1 MAEGY
6 DPNRSQ
12 TKPDKLAA
20 FLQSRITGDLKEVPG
35 VGDATVAAMKAN
47 GVSTT
52 YGLIGKYLSLKEE
65 TVESVEHCDRF
76 FYWLKEIGTAAG
88 YRSAVVQAI
97 AMKMDVV
104 FPGIYDGSCYD
115 NA

>member
-1 MAEGY
+1 MADGY

-12 TKPDKLAA
+12 NDPDRLAEFIQA
-20 FLQSRITGDLKEVPG
+20 PITGDLKEVPG
-35 VGDATVAAMKAN
+35 VGPASIKKFAEA

-65 TVESVEHCDRF
+65 GVESVEHCDRF

-88 YRSAVVQAI
+88 HRSSVVQAI
-97 AMKMDVV
+97 AQKMDVT
-104 FPGIYDGSCYD
+104 FPGIYDASCYE
-115 NA
+115 